1 MKSKIELKL
10 LNKEQLLILQSP
22 QFINSDKEKKLLEYL
37 IKKTLAKE
45 FIKEAH
51 IAIDV
56 FRKEDNFDPSLDST
70 VRVYMSKVR
79 KKLENFYLSE
89 ESNAASFRISIP
101 KGHYF
106 VEFEKQ
112 KKKLKLDRLKY
123 LVAVLVII
131 SIALLILLTIHLI
144 DHRNNLFRNSKSVA
158 NSPVWR
164 EYTKSDLPT
173 LIVVGDFFF
182 MSKEINDKRY
192 IVRDAKINSTDD
204 YIQNQMDTMGFE
216 ELRNTYSLS
225 EMSICVS
232 NFIPHLINNKEI
244 FKIKRASI
252 LTWEDINSNN
262 IIFIGDFKTLYIL
275 NRLLPQFNIEYNLDK
290 KTYFLLDENSDP
302 INEFDF
308 IRDSDGFWNENIVV
322 SKRPGGNNN
331 TITLIMALGRGGIDD
346 VTQKLCNPDF
356 LKSFLKTYQK
366 GNSKLPFFFDTVFEI
381 EGMEGTS
388 FKSEVVYF
396 NQVSP

>member
-10 LNKEQLLILQSP
+10 LNKELELILHSP

-89 ESNAASFRISIP
+89 ESNSASYRISIP

-106 VEFEKQ
+106 VNFEKRS
-112 KKKLKLDRLKY
+112 KKLKMNRLKY
-123 LVAVLVII
+123 LAGILIII
-131 SIALLILLTIHLI
+131 SITLLILLTFHLI
-144 DHRNNLFRNSKSVA
+144 NDRNNLFRNSKSVA
-158 NSPVWR
+158 KSPVWR
-164 EYTKSDLPT
+164 EYTNSNLPT

-182 MSKEINDKRY
+182 MSKEINNKRY
-192 IVRDAKINSTDD
+192 FIRDAKINSTED
-204 YIQNQMDTMGFE
+204 YIQNQMDTLGFD

-225 EMSICVS
+225 DMSVCVS

-244 FKIKRASI
+244 FKIKRSSI

-275 NRLLPQFNIEYNLDK
+275 NRLLPQFNIEYDLDK
-290 KTYFLLDENSDP
+290 RTYFLLDENSDP